1 MSDTE
6 TVNESAPRRTR
17 SGGRDARQKSR
28 GGQAAPAYIK
38 RLIPPYEMLSEDGL
52 VALENEAD
60 RLLEEIGFEI
70 RGDDE
75 AIALFKNAGASV
87 DGQRMRFPRGLIR
100 SIIQKTTPR
109 EFIQHARNPARSVVI
124 GGNNTVFS
132 PAYGSPFVTDIDK
145 GRRYGTIE
153 DFQNFI
159 KLAYSTPYLHH
170 SGGTVC
176 EPVDLPVNKRHLEM
190 VYSHIK

>member
-1 MSDTE
+1 MSVIE
-6 TVNESAPRRTR
+6 AGNELSPRRAR
-17 SGGRDARQKSR
+17 GGGRDARQKAR
-28 GGQAAPAYIK
+28 GGPAAPAYIK
-38 RLIPPYEMLSEDGL
+38 RVIPPYEMLGEEGL

-60 RLLEEIGFEI
+60 RILEEIGFEI

-75 AIALFKNAGASV
+75 AIALFKKAGASV

-100 SIIQKTTPR
+100 AIIQKTTPR
-109 EFIQHARNPARSVVI
+109 EFVQHARNPARNVVI

-153 DFQNFI
+153 DFQNLSLI
-159 KLAYSTPYLHH
+159 
-170 SGGTVC
+170 
-176 EPVDLPVNKRHLEM
+176 
-190 VYSHIK
+190 HI